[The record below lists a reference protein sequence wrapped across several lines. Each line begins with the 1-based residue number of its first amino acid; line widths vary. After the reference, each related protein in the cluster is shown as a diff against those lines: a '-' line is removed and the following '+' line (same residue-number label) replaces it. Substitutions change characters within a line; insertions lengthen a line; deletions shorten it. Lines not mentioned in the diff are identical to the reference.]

1 VPPTIAEVVRRCLEK
16 DRADRFGSAAE
27 LVAALGGQW
36 SEPPR
41 RGPRGR
47 RRPATVVAAGV
58 AAVAAVALI
67 AFVAA
72 GWREPAPPHF
82 GAPAAAAAPAAG
94 PATSIAFEPFATEGR
109 EDRRYFTEGMTG
121 EVMLRLVSVPGLRV
135 ADPVAL
141 ILASRGESDVRVIGS
156 RLKVAAILRG
166 TIRHTDDRMR
176 VDAELLRTSDGGVIW
191 SKTFDSRTSDG
202 VSTAEAIRRDVAAT
216 LGLHT
221 SASSKLAPVRAT
233 NDPVAYDLYLR
244 GRFAYH
250 RGTPADLSEAAVYF
264 REAIGRDSGFAR
276 AYVGL
281 ADVYS
286 APQSSDPEARLRRA
300 KPLLTHALARDSTL
314 AEAHRAAG
322 WIAMWYDRDWAG
334 AERHFR
340 RALSLDPSDIW
351 NYHSLAAYLSAVG
364 RNDESLAITREATSM
379 DPVSSATA
387 THIGLHL
394 LWLRRYDES
403 IAVLERALAADST
416 WKRTALVLA
425 RAYLAVGRY
434 DDALARLGRKS
445 YDYAAFDPEA
455 VHTYAIGAAG
465 RTEEARARI
474 ARMETLARGTYVR
487 PIDLVIAHLGV
498 RDTARALHW
507 TERIP
512 DDRGSMFFLIS
523 DPIFDPIR
531 DAPRYGRVLERL
543 GLAEAARRARAA
555 EARRASVA
563 QRR

>member
-1 VPPTIAEVVRRCLEK
+1 
-16 DRADRFGSAAE
+16 
-27 LVAALGGQW
+27 
-36 SEPPR
+36 
-41 RGPRGR
+41 
-47 RRPATVVAAGV
+47 
-58 AAVAAVALI
+58 
-67 AFVAA
+67 
-72 GWREPAPPHF
+72 
-82 GAPAAAAAPAAG
+82 
-94 PATSIAFEPFATEGR
+94 
-109 EDRRYFTEGMTG
+109 
-121 EVMLRLVSVPGLRV
+121 
-135 ADPVAL
+135 
-141 ILASRGESDVRVIGS
+141 
-156 RLKVAAILRG
+156 
-166 TIRHTDDRMR
+166 
-176 VDAELLRTSDGGVIW
+176 
-191 SKTFDSRTSDG
+191 
-202 VSTAEAIRRDVAAT
+202 
-216 LGLHT
+216 
-221 SASSKLAPVRAT
+221 
-233 NDPVAYDLYLR
+233 
-244 GRFAYH
+244 
-250 RGTPADLSEAAVYF
+250 
-264 REAIGRDSGFAR
+264 
-276 AYVGL
+276 
-281 ADVYS
+281 
-286 APQSSDPEARLRRA
+286 
-300 KPLLTHALARDSTL
+300 
-314 AEAHRAAG
+314 
-322 WIAMWYDRDWAG
+322 
-334 AERHFR
+334 
-340 RALSLDPSDIW
+340 
-351 NYHSLAAYLSAVG
+351 
-364 RNDESLAITREATSM
+364 M